1 MIQLFKD
8 ANIDWLHW
16 KWLFITLSVVLLT
29 LGAISTVRVGFNLG
43 VEFAG
48 GSLINVKFVQQPD
61 SERIR
66 QALARKGVD
75 TSKVTIQRV
84 TSSNIGYQLLI
95 RTPQI
100 GGAETEGAGI
110 DAGKKATIAALKE
123 LDPSAGTSAR
133 TEVNNTGAA
142 ELADDLMTKDPLT
155 LKPSAGASIAGAT
168 YNAMAARIVQYRDKE
183 HGGIITN
190 LSEIPFASVSELT
203 DQQKQQL
210 KDHAAG
216 YLALGGFNIVSV
228 DSVGPQ
234 AGAELRERALYV
246 TLAAL
251 VGMLVYVAF
260 RFEWI
265 YGVAAV
271 LAVFHDV
278 LITLGFFS
286 ITHKEVSLSVIA
298 ALLTLVGYSMNDT
311 IVVFDRV
318 RENMH
323 LRRRADLRV
332 LVNDSINQTLSR
344 TVLTSGL
351 TMIAVLALYVFGG
364 EVLNGFAFALLI
376 GIIIG
381 TYSSIAIAAPI
392 MIWWKLIRER
402 STAKERMSVRAKEV
416 SARAMD
422 ARNL

>member
-8 ANIDWLHW
+8 ANFDWLRW
-16 KWLFITLSVVLLT
+16 KWLFITLSVLLMT
-29 LGAISTVRVGFNLG
+29 WGAISTVRSGFNLG

-61 SERIR
+61 PERIR
-66 QALARKGVD
+66 QALAHKGID
-75 TSKVTIQRV
+75 TTKVTIQRV
-84 TSSNIGYQLLI
+84 TSSRVGSQLLI

-100 GGAETEGAGI
+100 GSAETEGAGI
-110 DAGKKATIAALKE
+110 DAGKRATIAALKE
-123 LDPSAGTSAR
+123 LDFSSGQGNKI
-133 TEVNNTGAA
+133 EVNNVGTK
-142 ELADDLMTKDPLT
+142 ELADELIAQDPLS
-155 LKPSAGASIAGAT
+155 LRSSAGESIAGTT
-168 YNAMAARIVQYRDKE
+168 YNALASRIVQFRDKE
-183 HGGIITN
+183 HGGIVTDIA
-190 LSEIPFASVSELT
+190 EIPFESVSELT
-203 DQQKQQL
+203 DQQKRQL
-210 KDHAAG
+210 KERASES
-216 YLALGGFNIVSV
+216 LALGGFNVVSV

-318 RENMH
+318 RENLH
-323 LRRRADLRV
+323 GRRREDLGV

-392 MIWWKLIRER
+392 MIWWKMFRER
-402 STAKERMSVRAKEV
+402 LAARARAQTRTKES
-416 SARAMD
+416 SARAAD